1 MVEAYELLN
10 YRRLPRLDNRL
21 PPQLVP
27 PSFRMHLIF
36 QLDLLQF
43 GWINAYSQVLD

>member
-1 MVEAYELLN
+1 MPQAYEILN
-10 YRRLPRLDNRL
+10 YRRLPHKIIATHLNWFPRSL
-21 PPQLVP
+21 
-27 PSFRMHLIF
+27 RMHLIF